1 MKIFPIL
8 VAAVAFSATGV
19 SDAFAQRGLAK
30 GWLNPA
36 IYDSTGR
43 VFCCGFEPV
52 TCTSTYRA
60 CLDGYGLRGQAARG
74 MRDCGAARAACLRT
88 GAWDTRPYGRNG
100 RYLASVER
108 R

>member
-8 VAAVAFSATGV
+8 VAAIAFSATGV

-30 GWLNPA
+30 GWLSPVT
-36 IYDSTGR
+36 YDSTGR
-43 VFCCGFEPV
+43 GFCCGLES
-52 TCTSTYRA
+52 TCSSFYRA
-60 CLDGYGLRGQAARG
+60 CLDGYGLRGRTARG
-74 MRDCGAARAACLRT
+74 MRDCGAARATCLRT
-88 GAWDTRPYGRNG
+88 GVWDTRPYVRYG

>member
-8 VAAVAFSATGV
+8 VAAIAFSAAGV

-30 GWLNPA
+30 GWLSPPV
-36 IYDSTGR
+36 YDSTGR
-43 VFCCGFEPV
+43 GFCCDLDTA
-52 TCTSTYRA
+52 TCTGFHRA

-74 MRDCGAARAACLRT
+74 ARDCGAARAACLRT
-88 GAWDTRPYGRNG
+88 GAWDTRPYGPYG
-100 RYLASVER
+100 RYVASVER